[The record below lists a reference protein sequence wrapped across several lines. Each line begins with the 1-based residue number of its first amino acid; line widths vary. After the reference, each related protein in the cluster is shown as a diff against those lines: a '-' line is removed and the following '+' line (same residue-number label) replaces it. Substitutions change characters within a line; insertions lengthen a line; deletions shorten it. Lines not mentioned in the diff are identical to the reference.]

1 MVGGNGLGQLK
12 FNEPFYHLTTALSR
26 DGYYAV
32 KPRGFDLDPRFSIPP
47 RIAEYRF
54 P

>member
-12 FNEPFYHLTTALSR
+12 FNEPFYHLTTA
-26 DGYYAV
+26 
-32 KPRGFDLDPRFSIPP
+32 
-47 RIAEYRF
+47 YRAMATM